1 MGGADENHDEQ
12 SNVWLFN
19 AKEGMKFI
27 GQGPDMIHP
36 RSHHGCG
43 VFNSK
48 EHGGRPV
55 IVTAGGHG
63 SGSSTSEFW
72 DFSHPGSRWQNCSKF
87 RHFLFISR
95 RKS

>member
-1 MGGADENHDEQ
+1 
-12 SNVWLFN
+12 
-19 AKEGMKFI
+19 MKFI

-36 RSHHGCG
+36 RYFYGCG

-55 IVTAGGHG
+55 IVTAGGLG

-72 DFSHPGSRWQNCSKF
+72 DISHSGSKWQNCSKF
-87 RHFLFISR
+87 RQFLHIL
-95 RKS
+95 RKIKV